1 MKTWR
6 FQISKIVSLNSFW
19 HFYLHFVLKALILD
33 IFHITEKKQQTKN
46 QQFFDV
52 IFDDPYLT

>member
-1 MKTWR
+1 MFPDFKNS
-6 FQISKIVSLNSFW
+6 FPKNSFW
-19 HFYLHFVLKALILD
+19 QFNLHFVFKTFNLD
-33 IFHITEKKQQTKN
+33 IFQITEKKQQTKN